1 MPFPFIPFTIE
12 FLIKLGIY
20 FIVMYLSG
28 LLVLKKG
35 IKVNY
40 TRKMN
45 HFSLLAVPFL
55 LRTILR
61 SPPPPGD
68 SGDYTMQIVG
78 LLSGLLF
85 FALFLKPIR
94 ERVGIFNTAFRGID
108 RPEDRPYTLIW
119 ITTQTAANF
128 LAAIPIAIY
137 LDMINKPE
145 LIFIPILVNGIGD
158 GLAEPVGVR
167 FGKHRYQTSA
177 LFTKRKYVRSI
188 EGSACIFITSIVVV
202 ILFGSLFSTSQF
214 VIALITFPIIMT
226 LVEAKAP
233 HSWDNPILMAVGSV
247 LLFLILH
254 FAV

>member
-1 MPFPFIPFTIE
+1 
-12 FLIKLGIY
+12 
-20 FIVMYLSG
+20 MYLSG

-35 IKVNY
+35 VKVNY
-40 TRKMN
+40 ALKIN

-55 LRTILR
+55 LDIILR
-61 SPPPPGD
+61 SPPPRGGT
-68 SGDYTMQIVG
+68 GDYIMQIVG

-85 FALFLKPIR
+85 FIIFLKPIR
-94 ERVGIFNTAFRGID
+94 ERVGIINTAFSSLD

-128 LAAIPIAIY
+128 IVAIPIAIY
-137 LDMINKPE
+137 LNMINIPE
-145 LIFIPILVNGIGD
+145 LIFIIILINGIGD

-167 FGKHRYQTSA
+167 FGKHKYQTFA
-177 LFTKRKYVRSI
+177 LFAKKKYERSI
-188 EGSACIFITSIVVV
+188 EGSACVFITSIVVV

-233 HSWDNPILMAVGSV
+233 HSWDNPFLFAIGSI

>member
-1 MPFPFIPFTIE
+1 MLFPFLIN
-12 FLIKLGIY
+12 FLIKTGIY
-20 FIVMYLSG
+20 FTIMYLTG

-35 IKVNY
+35 VKVNY
-40 TRKMN
+40 TRKIN

-55 LRTILR
+55 QGIISR
-61 SPPPPGD
+61 SPPPSGGT
-68 SGDYTMQIVG
+68 GDYIMQIIG

-128 LAAIPIAIY
+128 IVATPIAVY
-137 LDMINKPE
+137 LGMINKPE
-145 LIFIPILVNGIGD
+145 LIFIIILINGIGD

-167 FGKHRYQTSA
+167 FGKHKYQTFA
-177 LFTKRKYVRSI
+177 LFTKRKYVRTI
-188 EGSACIFITSIVVV
+188 EGSACVFITSIVVV

-214 VIALITFPIIMT
+214 IIALITFPIIMT

-233 HSWDNPILMAVGSV
+233 HSWDNPILFAVGSI

>member
-1 MPFPFIPFTIE
+1 MLFPFLIN
-12 FLIKLGIY
+12 FLIKTGIY
-20 FIVMYLSG
+20 FIIMYLSG

-35 IKVNY
+35 VKVNY
-40 TRKMN
+40 TRKIN
-45 HFSLLAVPFL
+45 HFSLLAIPFL
-55 LRTILR
+55 LSIILR
-61 SPPPPGD
+61 S
-68 SGDYTMQIVG
+68 SGGTNDYILQIVG

-85 FALFLKPIR
+85 FIIFLKPIR
-94 ERVGIFNTAFRGID
+94 ERVGIINTAFSSLD
-108 RPEDRPYTLIW
+108 RPEDRPYTLVW

-128 LAAIPIAIY
+128 IVAIPIAIY
-137 LDMINKPE
+137 LNMINMPE
-145 LIFIPILVNGIGD
+145 LIFIIILINGIGD

-167 FGKHRYQTSA
+167 FGKHKYQTFA
-177 LFTKRKYVRSI
+177 LFAKKKYERSI
-188 EGSACIFITSIVVV
+188 EGSACVFITSIVVV

-233 HSWDNPILMAVGSV
+233 HSWDNPFLFAIGSI

>member
-1 MPFPFIPFTIE
+1 MLFPFFIN
-12 FLIKLGIY
+12 FLIKTGIY
-20 FIVMYLSG
+20 FIIMYLSG

-35 IKVNY
+35 VKVNY
-40 TRKMN
+40 TRKIN

-55 LRTILR
+55 LGIISRR
-61 SPPPPGD
+61 PPHGGT
-68 SGDYTMQIVG
+68 GDYIMQIVG

-128 LAAIPIAIY
+128 IVAIPIAVY
-137 LDMINKPE
+137 LSVINKPE
-145 LIFIPILVNGIGD
+145 LIFILILINGIGD

-167 FGKHRYQTSA
+167 FGKHKYQTSA
-177 LFTKRKYVRSI
+177 LFTKRKYVRTI
-188 EGSACIFITSIVVV
+188 EGSACVFITSIIVV
-202 ILFGSLFSTSQF
+202 ILFSSLFSTSQF
-214 VIALITFPIIMT
+214 IIALITFPIIMT

-233 HSWDNPILMAVGSV
+233 HSWDNPILFAIGSV

>member
-1 MPFPFIPFTIE
+1 MLFPFLIN
-12 FLIKLGIY
+12 FLIKTGIY
-20 FIVMYLSG
+20 FTIMYLTG

-35 IKVNY
+35 VKVNY
-40 TRKMN
+40 TRKIN

-55 LRTILR
+55 LGIILR
-61 SPPPPGD
+61 SPPPRGGT
-68 SGDYTMQIVG
+68 GDYIMQIVG

-85 FALFLKPIR
+85 LALFLKPIR

-128 LAAIPIAIY
+128 IVATPIAVY
-137 LDMINKPE
+137 LGMINKPE
-145 LIFIPILVNGIGD
+145 LIFIIILINGIGD

-167 FGKHRYQTSA
+167 FGKHKYQTFA
-177 LFTKRKYVRSI
+177 LFTKRKYVRTI
-188 EGSACIFITSIVVV
+188 EGSACVFITSIVVV

-214 VIALITFPIIMT
+214 IIALITFPIIMT

-233 HSWDNPILMAVGSV
+233 HSWDNPFLFAVGSI